1 MAAKWP
7 VPFPIPD
14 DVLLHRRAVA
24 DIADIFDKDRGAV
37 GHLCAPTE
45 SAACCSASSRTAMP
59 RLFCRQRMVGVR
71 SRPTEAVFSG
81 LQGRSSPLV
90 PTVALCKNSA
100 GVGMAASPSPKLS
113 QNVEKPINS
122 GARVGR
128 RCRGRAVFARGDGL
142 VQQCSDFLASDA
154 ARSTGPAPS
163 VAHFRRRCSKEF
175 PFQGVKQHR

>member
-1 MAAKWP
+1 MATFVTLASIQPALRRLARAEPAPRNPPRRRSANRIAKGP
-7 VPFPIPD
+7 SPGRSATTRMRRNPSLP
-14 DVLLHRRAVA
+14 RRPSNRAV
-24 DIADIFDKDRGAV
+24 
-37 GHLCAPTE
+37 
-45 SAACCSASSRTAMP
+45 
-59 RLFCRQRMVGVR
+59 
-71 SRPTEAVFSG
+71 RPTEAVFSG